1 MSKLCVLT
9 LISLLIATV
18 AVGCSS
24 SDQGAIDKVVSAT
37 LAVQQGVIE
46 TAVASGIETALAD
59 NVEPTATATPT
70 ATTQPA
76 TATPT
81 VTAQP
86 ATVTPTA
93 TTTPELLPTDTPVP
107 EPTTA
112 PVPTPTPEPTATPEP
127 DVSIIF
133 DKLIELSVQATAERH
148 IWEDKVPKDWNAKVV
163 NQNSKESLD
172 GFRIIKIAVIG
183 MEPPSQCE
191 QLRDVV
197 LEEIELYEGLATI
210 GYVSKDIVQIDGG
223 CQGAETAVSP
233 TDRHQVIRWY
243 RHWLQAEPYSAR

>member
-1 MSKLCVLT
+1 MSKLRVLT
-9 LISLLIATV
+9 LVSLLILVV

-24 SDQGAIDKVVSAT
+24 SDQAAIDKAVDAT
-37 LAVQQGVIE
+37 RAAV
-46 TAVASGIETALAD
+46 
-59 NVEPTATATPT
+59 
-70 ATTQPA
+70 QPA
-76 TATPT
+76 TA
-81 VTAQP
+81 A
-86 ATVTPTA
+86 PTA
-93 TTTPELLPTDTPVP
+93 TSTPELLPTDTPVP

-233 TDRHQVIRWY
+233 TDRHQVIRWC
-243 RHWLQAEPYSAR
+243 RHWLQPEPYSAR